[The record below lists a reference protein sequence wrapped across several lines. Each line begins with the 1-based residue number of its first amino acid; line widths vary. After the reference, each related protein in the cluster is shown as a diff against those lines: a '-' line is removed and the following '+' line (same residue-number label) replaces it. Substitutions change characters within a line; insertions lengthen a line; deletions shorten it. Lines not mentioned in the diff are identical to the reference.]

1 MIPID
6 LFIELKVIYWKF
18 YLVVDIMMTS
28 LNVRYCKE
36 IKISSADFSL
46 YSYQM
51 TDKSVSYDSCNQN
64 VVILSVLKYIVA
76 SSVLLQKVHFRE
88 MKENKWD
95 I

>member
-28 LNVRYCKE
+28 FNVRCCKE
-36 IKISSADFSL
+36 IKISFTDFSS
-46 YSYQM
+46 YSCRM
-51 TDKSVSYDSCNQN
+51 TDKSVSYGSCNRN
-64 VVILSVLKYIVA
+64 VIILSVLKYIVA
-76 SSVLLQKVHFRE
+76 SSVLLQKVYFRE

>member
-36 IKISSADFSL
+36 IKISFTDFSS
-46 YSYQM
+46 YSCRM
-51 TDKSVSYDSCNQN
+51 TDKSVSYGSCNRN
-64 VVILSVLKYIVA
+64 VIILSVLKYIRA
-76 SSVLLQKVHFRE
+76 SSILLQKVYFRE
-88 MKENKWD
+88 MKEN
-95 I
+95 